1 MLKNRSSDMVKVFHA
16 SPASAAPYFRPEI
29 FGGLAR
35 IHPLLPVIA
44 SPRNEGVAIQLKGC
58 LRRCAPAYEHVFVIT
73 SLAPP
78 GVVIQLDGHG
88 AKRLAMTFSGFIAA
102 VTQTAG
108 LAAGSPNDD
117 KKQCEPASCGSRML
131 TSPFSRKFSRAAAET

>member
-1 MLKNRSSDMVKVFHA
+1 MD
-16 SPASAAPYFRPEI
+16 
-29 FGGLAR
+29 
-35 IHPLLPVIA
+35 
-44 SPRNEGVAIQLKGC
+44 
-58 LRRCAPAYEHVFVIT
+58 LRRRRAPPHKHVFVIT

-117 KKQCEPASCGSRML
+117 KKQCEPGGLRLANAGFSFQSKVFTRSCRNLIVFPTCGDQREFSGACGIC
-131 TSPFSRKFSRAAAET
+131 SPMTPRANDPS